1 MSDVPPRPRI
11 RPATSDD
18 WDSSDRSGRSPQP
31 GSQGADAHS
40 ADAEFDG
47 STYYEYIERHT
58 GDLPL
63 SRTRRANVFAP
74 AGSSPFQ
81 DHVNAAASGAR
92 ARSVGH
98 AAGYARHSGA
108 PSQGAGVGSD
118 SGGAGAFG
126 PGGSG
131 AGDSRAGDSGAAG
144 SGAAGYGPGGY
155 GPGGYG
161 PRGYSSGGYGPG
173 GPNSGIGQA
182 VSDSGPRKGS
192 VTKVVIVI
200 AAILAVLALLGYFGA
215 RWLAPESATVPVDV
229 GGEESASAAP
239 TPSDE
244 LVQPTGTPEEELDGF
259 VKSGTEAAA
268 GLEGQWVTQVSAKKV
283 GLEADGKTWS
293 AQDILDEFKANQV
306 KYPGSILIYSGDWS
320 AYKSGDYWVT
330 VVDTGYS
337 DAKPALDKCRSWGLD
352 RDHCLAK
359 RLVKNG
365 EYSEDNSAYLDS

>member
-31 GSQGADAHS
+31 GSQGTDAHS

-81 DHVNAAASGAR
+81 DHVNAAGSSGA
-92 ARSVGH
+92 AGH
-98 AAGYARHSGA
+98 AAGSARHSGA
-108 PSQGAGVGSD
+108 PAQRTGLGTD
-118 SGGAGAFG
+118 PGGAGAFETGGAGAPG

-131 AGDSRAGDSGAAG
+131 AHGQG
-144 SGAAGYGPGGY
+144 GYGPGGY

-161 PRGYSSGGYGPG
+161 PGGYGPGSYGPG
-173 GPNSGIGQA
+173 GPNSGIGPA
-182 VSDSGPRKGS
+182 VADSGPRKGS

-200 AAILAVLALLGYFGA
+200 AAILAVLALLGYFGV
-215 RWLAPESATVPVDV
+215 RWLAPESGTVPVDV
-229 GGEESASAAP
+229 GGEASSSAAP

-244 LVQPTGTPEEELDGF
+244 LVRPTGTPEEELDGF
-259 VKSGTEAAA
+259 VTSGTEAAA
-268 GLEGQWVTQVSAKKV
+268 DLEGQWVTQVSAKKV
-283 GLEADGKTWS
+283 GLQADGKTWS

-359 RLVKNG
+359 RLVKDG